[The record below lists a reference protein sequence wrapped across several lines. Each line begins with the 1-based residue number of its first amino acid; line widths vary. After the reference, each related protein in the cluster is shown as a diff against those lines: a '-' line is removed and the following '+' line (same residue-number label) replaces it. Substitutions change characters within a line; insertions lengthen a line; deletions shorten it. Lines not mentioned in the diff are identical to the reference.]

1 MNKKASRNDA
11 ARRWLIFWTLFV
23 GIGAVVG
30 IIAWH
35 LGKRK
40 KETQ

>member
-1 MNKKASRNDA
+1 MKKKPSKDDI

-30 IIAWH
+30 FIAWR